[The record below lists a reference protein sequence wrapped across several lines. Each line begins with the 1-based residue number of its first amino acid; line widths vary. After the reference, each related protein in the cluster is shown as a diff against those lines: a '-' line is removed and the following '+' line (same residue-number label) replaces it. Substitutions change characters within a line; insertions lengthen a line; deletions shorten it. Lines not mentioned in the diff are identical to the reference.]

1 MRPTPHKWVVAGTVL
16 LPTIMAVL
24 DASIVNVALPDMS
37 GSLGA
42 SLEEITWVVTG
53 YILANVIIMPIIG
66 LLSAHIGRKR
76 FYVASVILFTTSSMA
91 CGLARTLPLL
101 VVFRIVQGIGGGVLI
116 PVSQA
121 ILRETFP
128 LEEQGLAMGIFGMG
142 VVLAPAIGPTLGGWL
157 TDQYSWPWIFYVNL
171 PVGIVCV
178 ALILR
183 FIQDPPF
190 LAREHGRFDIPGL
203 ALLTIGLG
211 SLQLMLE
218 KGESKDWFESAMIVD
233 LTVAAVVG
241 MSLFLWHELRAK
253 HPAVDLRLMRN
264 VSFSSATFLG
274 GILGAGLYGTLFVL
288 PLYFQRLLGYSAMDS
303 GLALMPR
310 SLTMVFVMPIGGFLY
325 NRVGARVLVGAGLA
339 VSALSFFQLSRLT
352 LDMSAWDLFLPQMW
366 QGVGFGLIFVALSTA
381 AFATI
386 PRPKITAAAG
396 LYNVVRQVF
405 GSVGIALSATQLS
418 SATTG
423 YREIL
428 SAHVTPYD
436 FETRRW
442 LGAAASGLG
451 RSADHATAA
460 QQALRLLDL
469 DVTRQATMLSY
480 DHAFLMVSLLF
491 AASIPLAFLLRTPRV
506 GRAGRGESVALE

>member
-1 MRPTPHKWVVAGTVL
+1 
-16 LPTIMAVL
+16 MAVL

-37 GSLGA
+37 GTLGA

-66 LLSAHIGRKR
+66 FLSAHIGRKR
-76 FYVASVILFTTSSMA
+76 FYVSSVLLFTASSMA
-91 CGLARTLPLL
+91 CGLARSLPLL
-101 VVFRIVQGIGGGVLI
+101 VVLRVVQGVGGGVLI

-178 ALILR
+178 TLIIR

-190 LAREHGRFDIPGL
+190 LTREHGHFDVLGL
-203 ALLTIGLG
+203 ALMSVGLG
-211 SLQLMLE
+211 ALQILLE

-233 LTVAAVVG
+233 LAVAAVVG
-241 MSLFLWHELRAK
+241 LSLFVWCELRAK

-274 GILGAGLYGTLFVL
+274 GVLGMGLYGTLFVL

-303 GLALMPR
+303 GIALMPR
-310 SLTMVFVMPIGGFLY
+310 SLTMAVVMPIGGFLY
-325 NRVGARVLVGAGLA
+325 NRLGARALVGAGLA

-352 LDMSAWDLFLPQMW
+352 LEMNAWDVFLPQMW
-366 QGVGFGLIFVALSTA
+366 QGVGFALIFVALSTA

-386 PRPKITAAAG
+386 ERPKITAAAG

-418 SATTG
+418 TAATR

-436 FETRRW
+436 PATRNW
-442 LGAAASGLG
+442 LAAAAAGLDSRG
-451 RSADHATAA
+451 ASHATALA
-460 QQALRLLDL
+460 RAVRLLDA

-480 DHAFLMVSLLF
+480 DRAFLLVALLF
-491 AASIPLAFLLRTPRV
+491 AASTPLALLLRAP
-506 GRAGRGESVALE
+506 RAGRAPNGTSASLD